1 MLFSTRMALPLLL
14 AAISFA
20 PPPLDAGPL
29 SEALEIDS
37 ATQEAAIK
45 SQKKIDALSEKTR
58 QMLEK
63 YRATTHQ
70 AESLKVYNKHLE
82 NLLISQQQEKK
93 SLQQQLLDIETTH
106 HAIVPL
112 ILNMLDSLEK
122 FIQLD
127 IPFLSEER
135 QQRLATLKA
144 MVNSADVTYAE
155 QYRRILEAYQ
165 IENEY
170 GKTIEAYRADLNLN
184 GVVSSVDFLR
194 LGRIALYYQ
203 RLDGSESGYWSRELK
218 QWQVLPSEYH
228 NRIRSGLRIARKEAA
243 PDLLTLPIPAVEAGQ

>member
-1 MLFSTRMALPLLL
+1 MFFSNRTALPLLF
-14 AAISFA
+14 AVISFA
-20 PPPLDAGPL
+20 PPLLHAGPL
-29 SEALEIDS
+29 SEAIELDS
-37 ATQEAAIK
+37 ATTEQAIK
-45 SQKKIDALSEKTR
+45 SQNKIDSLNEKTQ

-63 YRATTHQ
+63 YRAITHQ
-70 AESLKVYNKHLE
+70 AESQKIYNKHLE
-82 NLLISQQQEKK
+82 NLLISQKQEKK
-93 SLQQQLLDIETTH
+93 SLEQQLLDIETTQ

-112 ILNMLDSLEK
+112 ILSMLDSLEK

-127 IPFLSEER
+127 IPFLTAER
-135 QQRLATLKA
+135 HQRLDTLKA
-144 MVNSADVTYAE
+144 MVNSADITYAE

-194 LGRIALYYQ
+194 LGRIGLYYQ

-218 QWQVLPSEYH
+218 QWQVLPSEYQ
-228 NRIRSGLRIARKEAA
+228 NRIRTGLRIARKEAA